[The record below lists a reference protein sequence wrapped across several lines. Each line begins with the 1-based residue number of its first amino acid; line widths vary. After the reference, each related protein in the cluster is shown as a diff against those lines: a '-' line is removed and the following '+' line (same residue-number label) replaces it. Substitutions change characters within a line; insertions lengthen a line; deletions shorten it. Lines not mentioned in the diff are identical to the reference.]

1 MQAADKDI
9 GDNAIVTYSLVD
21 DVTFG
26 YIPFKIKAETGE
38 IRTAG
43 PLDREKVASY
53 TVTVQAVNS
62 RSSNPL

>member
-1 MQAADKDI
+1 M
-9 GDNAIVTYSLVD
+9 TFSLVD

-26 YIPFKIKAETGE
+26 YIPFKINAETGE
-38 IRTAG
+38 IRTVG
-43 PLDREKVASY
+43 PLDREKVALY